1 MSQRLRSQRVAQ
13 TFTQGRHSMRALECA
28 PARRKCCT
36 TQTRTVLAASQDGTG
51 HSRLTPRPGRLRAFL
66 AGAWLLAASRPG
78 SLVAHRLGPGSCS
91 AALGKRG
98 DLRGRGHLLA
108 GTRSA
113 PPAGASTALGVQGA
127 AGPVAPSAFRA
138 RTRSR
143 SRRPLRRS
151 FVGGE
156 ASPRCL
162 RSRGV
167 AGGTERVRSGRTVL
181 GHLGPACPGP
191 EGLPSLH
198 GPNWRRGCR
207 QPLGGWPAGW
217 RSTKGSCGAL

>member
-13 TFTQGRHSMRALECA
+13 TFTQGRHSMRALEGA

-98 DLRGRGHLLA
+98 DLRGRGHAPTGGHAVGAASGGLDRSWCSGSSRARCAFGLPCADAEPIAQAPSEELRRRRGLTALLA
-108 GTRSA
+108 LPWCRRRHR
-113 PPAGASTALGVQGA
+113 
-127 AGPVAPSAFRA
+127 AGPQR
-138 RTRSR
+138 
-143 SRRPLRRS
+143 
-151 FVGGE
+151 
-156 ASPRCL
+156 
-162 RSRGV
+162 
-167 AGGTERVRSGRTVL
+167 
-181 GHLGPACPGP
+181 
-191 EGLPSLH
+191 
-198 GPNWRRGCR
+198 
-207 QPLGGWPAGW
+207 
-217 RSTKGSCGAL
+217 

>member
-1 MSQRLRSQRVAQ
+1 MGRDIVGFHRDQGASVRFLRELGYSQHQGLAALLHTGWDQAAAQRLLVNGVIFEVVATYWRARGRRRQR
-13 TFTQGRHSMRALECA
+13 G
-28 PARRKCCT
+28 
-36 TQTRTVLAASQDGTG
+36 
-51 HSRLTPRPGRLRAFL
+51 PRPLLVFREQQGPLRLRPWRVSPWA
-66 AGAWLLAASRPG
+66 
-78 SLVAHRLGPGSCS
+78 
-91 AALGKRG
+91 
-98 DLRGRGHLLA
+98 D
-108 GTRSA
+108 
-113 PPAGASTALGVQGA
+113 
-127 AGPVAPSAFRA
+127 RA

>member
-13 TFTQGRHSMRALECA
+13 TFTQGRHSMRALEGA

-36 TQTRTVLAASQDGTG
+36 LQTRAVLAASQDGTG

-127 AGPVAPSAFRA
+127 AGPVAPSALA
-138 RTRSR
+138 
-143 SRRPLRRS
+143 
-151 FVGGE
+151 
-156 ASPRCL
+156 
-162 RSRGV
+162 
-167 AGGTERVRSGRTVL
+167 
-181 GHLGPACPGP
+181 
-191 EGLPSLH
+191 
-198 GPNWRRGCR
+198 R
-207 QPLGGWPAGW
+207 QPLGRPCADAEPIAQAPSEELRRRRGLTALLALPWCRRRHRAGPQ
-217 RSTKGSCGAL
+217 R